1 MLRGLFTRRYF
12 ASCLGG
18 AVAWPLAA
26 RAQRADG
33 RRRIGVLIGF
43 DESDP
48 EGEHRL
54 AAFRQGLQALGWT
67 EGGNLHIE
75 YRRYT
80 GDPDRVRSAAVEL
93 IGLSPEVILAYAP
106 LAVATLRRETRS
118 IPIVFTQVSNPLG
131 AGFVASMGRPGGN
144 ITGFTSFELT
154 IGGKWLEALKE
165 IAPGVARSA
174 VLLNPDNPS
183 ASGFLGAIEAAVP
196 SLGIAASPI
205 VLRDTS
211 DPERA
216 ATERAVEA
224 FAREP
229 NGGLIVL
236 PDFNI
241 VVLRHAIVA
250 LATRHRLPAVYP
262 FRHFATAGGL
272 MSYGVDQV
280 EQSRRAASYVDRI
293 LKGEKPADLPVQ
305 APTKFELVINLK
317 TAKALGLEVSP
328 MLLARA
334 DEVIE

>member
-1 MLRGLFTRRYF
+1 MRRREF
-12 ASCLGG
+12 ITLIGG
-18 AVAWPLAA
+18 AAAAWPLAA
-26 RAQRADG
+26 RAQQRAD
-33 RRRIGVLIGF
+33 RVRRIGILIGF

-48 EGEHRL
+48 EGEYRL

-80 GDPDRVRSAAVEL
+80 GDPDRVRRAAAEL

-106 LAVATLRRETRS
+106 LAVASLRRETRS

-131 AGFVASMGRPGGN
+131 AGLVASMGRPGGN

-154 IGGKWLEALKE
+154 IGGKWLESLKE
-165 IAPGVARSA
+165 IAPGVTRSA

-196 SLGIAASPI
+196 SLGSTASPI
-205 VLRDTS
+205 VLRDAS

-216 ATERAVEA
+216 AMERAIET

-236 PDFNI
+236 PDFTI
-241 VVLRHAIVA
+241 VALRHSIVA
-250 LATRHRLPAVYP
+250 LAARHRLPAVYP

-305 APTKFELVINLK
+305 APTKYEMVINLN
-317 TAKALGLEVSP
+317 TARALGIDVP
-328 MLLARA
+328 ATLLARA